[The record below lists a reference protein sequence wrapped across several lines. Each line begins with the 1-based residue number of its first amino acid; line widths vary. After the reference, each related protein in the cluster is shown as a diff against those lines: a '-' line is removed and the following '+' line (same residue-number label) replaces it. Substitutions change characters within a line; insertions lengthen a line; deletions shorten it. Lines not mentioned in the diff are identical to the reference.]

1 MVEDA
6 YVLGHSEQE
15 LRRLMLQAENL
26 RPITTRLLREAGL
39 APGMR
44 VVDFGCGVGDVAL
57 LAAEIVG
64 PTGTVIAIDRNATAV
79 VTARARACA
88 AGHANIEFIESNA
101 SEFAGSGNC
110 DLAIGR
116 YVLVHQS
123 DPVALIRAA
132 ATHVRRP
139 GGTVAFHE
147 VLLVGTWWSYPAVP
161 LWQQTS
167 DLINKT
173 FDSVMTH
180 PDAGARMIEHFQ
192 NAGLPLPSLFSE
204 TPVGGGPHSPL
215 YPWAA
220 ETVRS
225 LLPRAEEV
233 GLIRA
238 ADIDIE
244 SLEERL
250 RQAVTA
256 VRGQIGFAHQHCG
269 WAKV

>member
-1 MVEDA
+1 
-6 YVLGHSEQE
+6 
-15 LRRLMLQAENL
+15 
-26 RPITTRLLREAGL
+26 
-39 APGMR
+39 
-44 VVDFGCGVGDVAL
+44 
-57 LAAEIVG
+57 
-64 PTGTVIAIDRNATAV
+64 
-79 VTARARACA
+79 
-88 AGHANIEFIESNA
+88 
-101 SEFAGSGNC
+101 
-110 DLAIGR
+110 
-116 YVLVHQS
+116 
-123 DPVALIRAA
+123 
-132 ATHVRRP
+132 
-139 GGTVAFHE
+139 
-147 VLLVGTWWSYPAVP
+147 
-161 LWQQTS
+161 
-167 DLINKT
+167 
-173 FDSVMTH
+173 
-180 PDAGARMIEHFQ
+180 MIEHFQ

-250 RQAVTA
+250 CQAVTA